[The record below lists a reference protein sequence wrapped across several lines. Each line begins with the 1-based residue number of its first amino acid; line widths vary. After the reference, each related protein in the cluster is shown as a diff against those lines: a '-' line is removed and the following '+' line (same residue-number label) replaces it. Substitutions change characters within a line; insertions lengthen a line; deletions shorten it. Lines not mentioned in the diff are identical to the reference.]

1 MGNIAGGKF
10 SGVRFALAIL
20 AVASMA
26 ACSAVYRNH
35 GYVPS
40 DDDLAEITVGVD
52 TRATV
57 DEVVGAPSAGGL
69 LEGGDYYYVRNR
81 VRHLGM
87 MKPEVTERQV
97 VAISFDQGGV
107 VKNIE
112 RFGLERGQVVP
123 LSRRVTSSSVEGKG
137 FLRQL
142 LGNIGNFN
150 PGALLSNN

>member
-1 MGNIAGGKF
+1 MGNIVGDKI
-10 SGVRFALAIL
+10 SGLRLALAIL
-20 AVASMA
+20 AVASIA
-26 ACSAVYRNH
+26 ACASVYRNH

-40 DDDLAEITVGVD
+40 EDDLAEITVGVD

-69 LEGGDYYYVRNR
+69 LEGGDYYYVRSR

-87 MKPEVTERQV
+87 KKPEVVERQV

-107 VKNIE
+107 VRNIE

-123 LSRRVTSSSVEGKG
+123 ISRRVTSSSVDGKG

-150 PGALLSNN
+150 PAALLNN

>member
-1 MGNIAGGKF
+1 MSRI
-10 SGVRFALAIL
+10 SGVRLAVAIL
-20 AVASMA
+20 AVASVT

-40 DDDLAEITVGVD
+40 EDELAEIVVGVD
-52 TRATV
+52 SRATV
-57 DEVVGAPSAGGL
+57 DEVIGAPSAGGL
-69 LEGGDYYYVRNR
+69 LEGGDYYYVRSR
-81 VRHLGM
+81 VKHFGM
-87 MKPEVTERQV
+87 LKPEVVERQV
-97 VAISFDQGGV
+97 LAISFNANDV
-107 VKNIE
+107 VQNVE
-112 RFGLERGQVVP
+112 RFGLQDGRVVQ